1 MTPPLPPH
9 AGIGVIYVEDDPAVR
24 QATLQSLELAGLPVQ
39 ACADAESALS
49 LLRRDERAVLL
60 SDVRLPG
67 LSGLELMEQAL
78 NQDRELPVILVTGH
92 GDIAMAVAATRAGA
106 YDFIEKPYAPGR
118 LIETVQRALDKRRLT
133 LENRQLRA
141 NLARSNGPVLIG
153 HSPAMQALR
162 ETLANIADTDA
173 DVLIH
178 GETGTGK
185 EMVAQAL
192 HAWSRR
198 RERHFVPLNCAG
210 LPESIFES
218 EIFGHEAGAFTG
230 ALKRRIGKIEY
241 ASGGT
246 LFLDE
251 IEGMPLA
258 LQAKLLRVL
267 QQRVVERLGSNSLVP
282 VDCRVVAATKDDLAL
297 ASQER
302 RFRED
307 LYYRLNVVSLRL
319 PPLRERREDIPDLFQ
334 WFVEHAAARFDRPAT
349 DAPPAL
355 LGRLQAQTWPGN
367 VRELRN
373 AAERYVLGVAPD
385 DGEAAAYAPSA
396 LDARVDAYEKQ
407 LIEQALLRTQGQV
420 MQAAELLGI
429 PRKTLYNKFAKHGID
444 PDGYRA

>member
-1 MTPPLPPH
+1 MTPTLSAPV
-9 AGIGVIYVEDDPAVR
+9 GVIYVEDDPAVR
-24 QATLQSLELAGLPVQ
+24 MATLQSLELAGLPVQ
-39 ACADAESALS
+39 SFADAESALAA
-49 LLRRDERAVLL
+49 LRRDERAVLL

-78 NQDRELPVILVTGH
+78 SLDRELPVILVTGH
-92 GDIAMAVAATRAGA
+92 GDIAMAVSATRAGA

-118 LIETVQRALDKRRLT
+118 LTETVQRALDKRRLT
-133 LENRQLRA
+133 LENRELRA
-141 NLARSNGPVLIG
+141 SLARSNGPVLIG
-153 HSPAMQALR
+153 RSPAMQALR

-210 LPESIFES
+210 LPECIFES

-267 QQRVVERLGSNSLVP
+267 QQRVVERLGSNSLIP

-297 ASQER
+297 ASRER

-334 WFVEHAAARFDRPAT
+334 WFVEQAAARFNRPAPDT
-349 DAPPAL
+349 PPAL

-385 DGEAAAYAPSA
+385 GGEPAAYAPSA